1 MMSIGAL
8 LETEIEEKLEKLATM
23 EPGTDEYK
31 VASDSVMKLLD
42 RAIEMDKIDA
52 DRLEREQIRN
62 DERVTKEEATEKV
75 IEEIETKLFEDD
87 FIGTTSGAIEFTQTS
102 ASLSEFNEIFLC
114 ADACFGDECTL
125 ADNLK
130 LLFVLGGNGAY
141 RAVIHAVDNG
151 C

>member
-31 VASDSVMKLLD
+31 VASGSVMKLLD

-62 DERVTKEEATEKV
+62 DERVTKQESAKDEKRSRLIDKV
-75 IEEIETKLFEDD
+75 IMASGIVIPAVVTVWGTNKSLKFEETGTVTTIMGRG
-87 FIGTTSGAIEFTQTS
+87 FI
-102 ASLSEFNEIFLC
+102 N
-114 ADACFGDECTL
+114 
-125 ADNLK
+125 K
-130 LLFVLGGNGAY
+130 LLPKK
-141 RAVIHAVDNG
+141 
-151 C
+151 